1 MSYRT
6 NRKTGGVFVVPTARL
21 GAFQPLRHM
30 VPKETR
36 HYAKVAKLLGLKV
49 RFEILPLSKLRSR
62 GFVEHEDTE
71 GSEARKQYIRDHID
85 AIPFIVVRGRE
96 NDIVDGNHRWVCFTE
111 YGIKR
116 APILRISGNKEQ
128 LSKFEDFVQDYNKHP
143 PWMKDA
149 QFGKNPRTNPRTRQ
163 KLEPYNRFGR
173 SYKLGISRG
182 DALRKYGQVVGKEDE
197 F

>member
-62 GFVEHEDTE
+62 GLLLMGIIGGYVSRNTVSREHL
-71 GSEARKQYIRDHID
+71 
-85 AIPFIVVRGRE
+85 F
-96 NDIVDGNHRWVCFTE
+96 
-111 YGIKR
+111 
-116 APILRISGNKEQ
+116 
-128 LSKFEDFVQDYNKHP
+128 
-143 PWMKDA
+143 
-149 QFGKNPRTNPRTRQ
+149 
-163 KLEPYNRFGR
+163 
-173 SYKLGISRG
+173 
-182 DALRKYGQVVGKEDE
+182 
-197 F
+197 